1 MKGHPWVA
9 NMDGKSCTMYVIL
22 ELNII
27 IVLVM
32 QIIVFWL
39 SAILIVLKISR
50 HNFFPLQ
57 MSIAPDDGQTAR

>member
-39 SAILIVLKISR
+39 LAILV
-50 HNFFPLQ
+50 
-57 MSIAPDDGQTAR
+57 